1 MPKLCEC
8 GDSYWYHTKKQR
20 IFQCAVL
27 IRHIRH
33 IFGANQD
40 IYKPDFVPD
49 KSGGNHFSWHN
60 IAVMLMRLPLFRHVN
75 ETNTVL
81 RPARI

>member
-1 MPKLCEC
+1 VSVGIHIGIIQKNSAFFNAL
-8 GDSYWYHTKKQR
+8 
-20 IFQCAVL
+20 FF
-27 IRHIRH
+27 IRH